1 MIRCV
6 LFAIATLLAHWIL
19 SWLRIGDSRGRIVC
33 HTYHRTPLTLVACL
47 RSPVKAD
54 ASTPPVCVPVGVQ
67 VDGPFVDGEL
77 QGMSGR
83 DLLNHVITK
92 AAKYNILV
100 MLDLHRLN
108 DQFIPQLWYS
118 EEHSVDDVL
127 KGWDTVLGTSNH
139 P

>member
-1 MIRCV
+1 M
-6 LFAIATLLAHWIL
+6 
-19 SWLRIGDSRGRIVC
+19 
-33 HTYHRTPLTLVACL
+33 
-47 RSPVKAD
+47 
-54 ASTPPVCVPVGVQ
+54 Q

-92 AAKYNILV
+92 AAQYNILV

-118 EEHSVDDVL
+118 DEHSVDDVL
-127 KGWDTVLGTSNH
+127 TGWDTVLGTSIITSFGLQVDCRRGGDGGIRKRKAMGQFFRARPIPAHQNTATSTQYALF
-139 P
+139 PPLL